1 MEWSRLLIKRLIPAN
16 NAQQQVMAMER
27 LDDMM
32 RNICCIFGLILMILL
47 LCACGSDGSADSNM
61 PEDGSWVSGRY
72 LRVDQTSFIVTGAM
86 DITSMSAKNEN
97 VSFEGLQNGDEIR
110 VYMGWIG
117 LTWPAQ
123 SDIYAV
129 EKVADGDI
137 ADISP
142 ELLEQLRKLG
152 WSGIDSLINSD
163 SLDGDETVTLGTG
176 EDGNSP
182 ADSEKQSTEYG
193 QNLPEDGGWVSGR
206 YLRGKQSDL
215 IVTGDWDVITMGIA
229 DEAISF
235 DGLEDGDLIR
245 VYIVCIL
252 ESWPGQTT
260 VYNVEKVE
268 DGEIQDISSELLEEL
283 REMGWL
289 E

>member
-1 MEWSRLLIKRLIPAN
+1 
-16 NAQQQVMAMER
+16 MER
-27 LDDMM
+27 LNDMR
-32 RNICCIFGLILMILL
+32 RNFCYAFGLILMILL
-47 LCACGSDGSADSNM
+47 LCACGSDNSNL

-72 LRVDQTSFIVTGAM
+72 LRVNQSNFIVTGSM

-97 VSFEGLQNGDEIR
+97 VSFEGLLNGDEIR

-123 SDIYAV
+123 SDIYAM

-137 ADISP
+137 KDISP
-142 ELLEQLRKLG
+142 ELLEQLRELG

-163 SLDGDETVTLGTG
+163 SLDDDESGASETG
-176 EDGNSP
+176 QDGNSS
-182 ADSEKQSTEYG
+182 ADSEKQSAEYG
-193 QNLPEDGGWVSGR
+193 QDLLEDGDWVNGR

-215 IVTGDWDVITMGIA
+215 IITGDRDVITMEAA
-229 DEAISF
+229 DEKTSF
-235 DGLEDGDLIR
+235 ERLEDGDAIR

-252 ESWPGQTT
+252 ETWPGQTT
-260 VYNVEKVE
+260 VYAVEKVE
-268 DGEIQDISSELLEEL
+268 DGDIQDISPELLEEL

>member
-1 MEWSRLLIKRLIPAN
+1 
-16 NAQQQVMAMER
+16 MER
-27 LDDMM
+27 LDDMR
-32 RNICCIFGLILMILL
+32 RNICYTFGLIMMILL
-47 LCACGSDGSADSNM
+47 LCACGSDESADSNL

-72 LRVDQTSFIVTGAM
+72 LGVNQSNFIVTGTM

-97 VSFEGLQNGDEIR
+97 VSFEGLKNGDEIR

-129 EKVADGDI
+129 EKTADGDI
-137 ADISP
+137 TDISP
-142 ELLEQLRKLG
+142 ELLEQLKELG

-163 SLDGDETVTLGTG
+163 SLDGGETVTSET
-176 EDGNSP
+176 EQDGNAP
-182 ADSEKQSTEYG
+182 ADSEKQSAEYG

-206 YLRGKQSDL
+206 YLRGKRSDL
-215 IVTGDWDVITMGIA
+215 IIIGDQGATTMGIA

-235 DGLEDGDLIR
+235 EGMEDGDLIR

-260 VYNVEKVE
+260 VYAVEKVE

-283 REMGWL
+283 REMGWI